1 MRPTVFLTLL
11 LTFLCTC
18 ASAQKTYFQQEVNY
32 AIDARLDDKKHE
44 LHAHLKLT
52 YTNNSPNPIS
62 IIPFHL
68 WPRAF
73 SSDATDFAKQQLR
86 NGNTRF
92 HFSDRSSRGTLD
104 SLSFTMDGKAADF
117 QISGDAPDIADV
129 LLPAVIPPGGTAVI
143 ETPFRIKIPA
153 SFSRLGHVGQS
164 YQMTQWYPKPAV
176 YDHNG
181 WHPMPY
187 LDQGEFFSEF
197 GDFTVRLTLPEN
209 YVVGATGVV
218 QEEKERNWLLAKAET
233 DRTNLARAEAAG
245 KLNEGYVNEPYPA
258 SSPQMKTVTWKG
270 ERVHDF
276 AWFADKRFRILHDT
290 LQLPDRTKAVDVWA
304 MFTATEA
311 SLWTKAADYLKR
323 STRFYS
329 EQIGT
334 YPYPQVTGV
343 QSALSAGGGMEY
355 PMITVIGLSGNAAVL
370 DDVLAHEV
378 GHNWFYGILAS
389 NERDHPWMDEGLNSF
404 YEHRY
409 MAKFWPERAR
419 GVEILGRSIDY
430 DHLGYRYLA
439 RQGKDQAPDTRSD
452 SLSKNNYWVQ
462 AYSKPALALEELE
475 SLAGTEAFDRAMK
488 AYYEAWSFRHPQP
501 EDFFRVINENLELE
515 TEPWF
520 SEALMTTKTSDI
532 VVKSE
537 TKQKGLR
544 IMPPAVEPLALD
556 LYPGNDNFTK
566 KKLAIGLVTDQEK
579 AGKHQLFLAPLVGFN
594 EHDGPLLG
602 LAVHNRTLEPK
613 NLEFIIAPMFGFE
626 SKKLSGFIGTQQ
638 RIPFQSGTF
647 QQFKYKVGL
656 QKFSDFTLR
665 RTDEPYSYTRLAGE
679 MELSFRHAP
688 ITEVSSSFVLQLT
701 ALNQDR
707 PDFDNEGMIMG
718 SSKERN
724 SFVRATYRRG
734 KDKELTPFGYGITL
748 EYKIADDQTAFNDNH
763 LKIEVELNGGYQY
776 EQNRFLR
783 YRFFGG
789 VFLANEL
796 RESAVRSNSGFS
808 LVDNAFSNYRY
819 DDLYLGRNLG
829 GIYGQQVEQRQGGF
843 RAPISSSFAFG
854 MSNSYM
860 TAVNIDADL
869 PALPAYL
876 PLGLFL
882 DAGYYGF
889 KSLSAE
895 PLNGEL
901 SWVGGI
907 SLTAMKGQVGLFV
920 PLIADPDTKLLL
932 EQRGDLLER
941 ATFRLNL
948 AGWMPW
954 RWVDDL
960 F

>member
-1 MRPTVFLTLL
+1 
-11 LTFLCTC
+11 
-18 ASAQKTYFQQEVNY
+18 
-32 AIDARLDDKKHE
+32 
-44 LHAHLKLT
+44 
-52 YTNNSPNPIS
+52 
-62 IIPFHL
+62 
-68 WPRAF
+68 
-73 SSDATDFAKQQLR
+73 
-86 NGNTRF
+86 
-92 HFSDRSSRGTLD
+92 
-104 SLSFTMDGKAADF
+104 
-117 QISGDAPDIADV
+117 
-129 LLPAVIPPGGTAVI
+129 
-143 ETPFRIKIPA
+143 
-153 SFSRLGHVGQS
+153 
-164 YQMTQWYPKPAV
+164 
-176 YDHNG
+176 
-181 WHPMPY
+181 
-187 LDQGEFFSEF
+187 
-197 GDFTVRLTLPEN
+197 
-209 YVVGATGVV
+209 
-218 QEEKERNWLLAKAET
+218 
-233 DRTNLARAEAAG
+233 
-245 KLNEGYVNEPYPA
+245 
-258 SSPQMKTVTWKG
+258 
-270 ERVHDF
+270 
-276 AWFADKRFRILHDT
+276 
-290 LQLPDRTKAVDVWA
+290 
-304 MFTATEA
+304 
-311 SLWTKAADYLKR
+311 
-323 STRFYS
+323 
-329 EQIGT
+329 
-334 YPYPQVTGV
+334 
-343 QSALSAGGGMEY
+343 
-355 PMITVIGLSGNAAVL
+355 
-370 DDVLAHEV
+370 
-378 GHNWFYGILAS
+378 
-389 NERDHPWMDEGLNSF
+389 
-404 YEHRY
+404 
-409 MAKFWPERAR
+409 
-419 GVEILGRSIDY
+419 
-430 DHLGYRYLA
+430 
-439 RQGKDQAPDTRSD
+439 
-452 SLSKNNYWVQ
+452 
-462 AYSKPALALEELE
+462 
-475 SLAGTEAFDRAMK
+475 
-488 AYYEAWSFRHPQP
+488 
-501 EDFFRVINENLELE
+501 
-515 TEPWF
+515 
-520 SEALMTTKTSDI
+520 
-532 VVKSE
+532 
-537 TKQKGLR
+537 
-544 IMPPAVEPLALD
+544 
-556 LYPGNDNFTK
+556 
-566 KKLAIGLVTDQEK
+566 
-579 AGKHQLFLAPLVGFN
+579 
-594 EHDGPLLG
+594 
-602 LAVHNRTLEPK
+602 
-613 NLEFIIAPMFGFE
+613 MFGFE